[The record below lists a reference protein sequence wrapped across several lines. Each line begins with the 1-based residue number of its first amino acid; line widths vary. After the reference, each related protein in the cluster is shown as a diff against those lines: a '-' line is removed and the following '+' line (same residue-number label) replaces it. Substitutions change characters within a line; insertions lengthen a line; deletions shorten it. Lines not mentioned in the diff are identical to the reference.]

1 MLTTLNH
8 PVRNLTSEFRSVAF
22 DSGNSEQ
29 DSKRHYLEV
38 LACQTET
45 PNDQNY
51 LFLPESADSIIE
63 SYSKLLPVLINH
75 YHYGQAGIGYGATVR
90 ARYESP
96 NIYVTAYIM
105 KDKTTP
111 MGPYGT
117 TGEMIEA
124 IEDGALRYVSVAG
137 EVIEGDCSIC
147 GLPYERGYRSYDEY
161 GDRCQHY
168 RGGRYPVR
176 QDDGTEVL
184 ETCVVRIK
192 KFKGWELSF
201 VWMGADEM
209 AEVAESRLMVAMSG
223 TPVDSEKRDA
233 LSLSSEGGTSVG
245 DKEVLQAE
253 KSALETQVSAKDT
266 EIAALKAEKTRL
278 TGEVSAKDTEIAELK
293 AAASEHEALI
303 KDGETAREHAVE
315 ACLEA
320 FTKTEP
326 DTPEAELKV
335 LVEAEKASLESLS
348 LDRIY
353 KRTDGYNGYAA
364 KLYPEGRSSRHGT
377 ETGSEQPASRRRS
390 RRR

>member
-1 MLTTLNH
+1 MLTALNH

-22 DSGNSEQ
+22 DSGNSDQ

-38 LACQTET
+38 LACQTEV

-63 SYSKLLPVLINH
+63 SYTKLLPVLINH
-75 YHYGQAGIGYGATVR
+75 YRYGQAGVGYGATVS

-96 NIYVTAYIM
+96 NVYVTAYIM
-105 KDKTTP
+105 KDKQTP
-111 MGPYGT
+111 MGPYGD

-137 EVIEGDCSIC
+137 EVVEGDCSIC
-147 GLPYERGYRSYDEY
+147 GLPYERRYRSYDES
-161 GDRCQHY
+161 GDRCKHY
-168 RGGRYPVR
+168 RGGRYAVR
-176 QDDGTEVL
+176 QEDGTEVL

-209 AEVAESRLMVAMSG
+209 AEVAASRLMVAMSG

-233 LSLSSEGGTSVG
+233 LSLSSEGGRSVSN
-245 DKEVLQAE
+245 EVLQAE
-253 KSALETQVSAKDT
+253 KRALETQLSAKDA
-266 EIAALKAEKTRL
+266 EIATLQAEKTRL
-278 TGEVSAKDTEIAELK
+278 TGEVSAKNTEIAALK
-293 AAASEHEALI
+293 AEASEHAALI
-303 KDGETAREHAVE
+303 KDGQTARESAVE
-315 ACLEA
+315 ACVEA

-326 DTPEAELKV
+326 DTPESELKV

-353 KRTDGYNGYAA
+353 KRTDGYEGYAA
-364 KLYPEGRSSRHGT
+364 KLYPEGRSTKPGT